1 MPSLTIRRNTIFS
14 TSPVHRRRKPVLAR
28 RLLFFLFLLELSPR
42 VGRFNRPSLAER
54 VRAYTTV
61 GAAASLFHTRA
72 RTHASSRCVDVVRAP
87 YQYRSKETKLSLARR
102 CISYAYAKRER
113 LARKH
118 THTHT
123 SHIKCFFTSSYV
135 QSHLRTRVYKERTI
149 GWTGY
154 YVCTYINDPRERVR
168 RRSGT
173 RLLNNASR
181 TECAYRR
188 FSHGKVT
195 NFYRETDVVT
205 APRHRGRSYFF
216 IPKPLS
222 MWVLPTFPES
232 FIA

>member
-87 YQYRSKETKLSLARR
+87 YQYRSKETKLSLARQSLHLVR
-102 CISYAYAKRER
+102 IRKERE
-113 LARKH
+113 ARAQ

-123 SHIKCFFTSSYV
+123 PVILNVSLRVVTYKVICVREFT
-135 QSHLRTRVYKERTI
+135 RKERSDGRVIT
-149 GWTGY
+149 
-154 YVCTYINDPRERVR
+154 YV
-168 RRSGT
+168 
-173 RLLNNASR
+173 R
-181 TECAYRR
+181 T
-188 FSHGKVT
+188 
-195 NFYRETDVVT
+195 
-205 APRHRGRSYFF
+205 
-216 IPKPLS
+216 
-222 MWVLPTFPES
+222 
-232 FIA
+232 